1 MSARGCM
8 DCPSGHPCVDA
19 AQQQPARAT
28 APMCLEEEG
37 SSAAPLA
44 MGQAG
49 DGADARRGGGQQRCL
64 TCDGAATPVRPAREA
79 GAGACSVQ
87 PVPADVYRA
96 LTGEWDSAARRG
108 SHAGL
113 VAWVRALIRVCV
125 RPWQNRGRRTR
136 TCSSRR

>member
-1 MSARGCM
+1 M
-8 DCPSGHPCVDA
+8 DCPSGHPCVA
-19 AQQQPARAT
+19 AAKEQPARAT
-28 APMCLEEEG
+28 APMRVEEEG

-44 MGQAG
+44 IGQAG
-49 DGADARRGGGQQRCL
+49 DGADARRGGGQQRCP
-64 TCDGAATPVRPAREA
+64 TCDETATPVRSARRA
-79 GAGACSVQ
+79 GAGTYSVQ

-96 LTGEWDSAARRG
+96 LTGEWDSVARRG

-125 RPWQNRGRRTR
+125 RVRPWQNRGTRTR